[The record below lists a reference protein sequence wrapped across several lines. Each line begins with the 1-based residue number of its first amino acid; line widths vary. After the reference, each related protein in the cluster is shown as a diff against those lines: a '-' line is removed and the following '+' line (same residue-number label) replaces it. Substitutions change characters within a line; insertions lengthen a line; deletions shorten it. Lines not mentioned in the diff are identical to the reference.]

1 MLYRSLAAAA
11 FLSASV
17 ALTAQ
22 SSVSFENSVDLAQT
36 TNSSL
41 SNSISAAGT
50 IVAGDFNNSGKPGLI
65 ECCNTSAQMVFRAG
79 NGDGTFQ
86 APLVASATPVSVM
99 SAVAADV
106 NGDGKLDVVA
116 IAALNP
122 PSPPDTG
129 TYSLTVWLGN
139 GDGTFQPAEQYNT
152 TNAPMKVLTG
162 NFFGD
167 GHTAIVVT
175 EQNSTIDY
183 FRNTGGG
190 EFAFA
195 KSVTTSGESNWS
207 SAAAGDFNGNG
218 ITDLALLEVPAG
230 NNEGLPFDLWVIW
243 SDGKGNFTPQDMGG
257 GYSYALYLTASRLN
271 GAAADDLVV
280 AWQCAPPS
288 GDQYCLAF
296 DGWYG
301 QGNNTLFQR
310 HLVQDTSGINI
321 GDLGQIFAADVNG
334 DGYGDIVA
342 VGAMECDTTTGQ
354 CNTPWPYALDVW
366 TGNANGSF
374 QQTSQQLFFATGYT
388 PGASTMAD
396 FNRDG
401 MMDFATALPRSGG
414 QTQIFL
420 NATNRAAC
428 GTYTINPTVTVCQP
442 VDNTYSPSP
451 VTVEANSYDTYKVTA
466 MQEYI
471 DGTLEYAKPVTS
483 FDVTFPVAD
492 GPHRFVTKAWDASGR
507 SFVADRTV
515 TAYTGTPGPVCSAA
529 PDSASICLPGGDTS
543 SSPVTIVGN
552 GNTGV
557 TLASSVQ
564 LYIDGKLTVNNHSP
578 ACAYQG
584 CYGVDTAIQTTQDL
598 APGIHKLV
606 FKIWDD
612 AGHVYQASKSVT
624 VD

>member
-11 FLSASV
+11 LLSASV

-22 SSVSFENSVDLAQT
+22 STISFENSVDLAQT

-41 SNSISAAGT
+41 TNSVFASGT
-50 IVAGDFNNSGKPGLI
+50 VVAGDFNNSGKPGLV
-65 ECCNTSAQMVFRAG
+65 ECCNTSTQMVFRAG

-86 APLVASATPVSVM
+86 APLIANATPVSIM

-122 PSPPDTG
+122 PAPPNTG
-129 TYSLTVWLGN
+129 TYNLTVWLGN
-139 GDGTFQPAEQYNT
+139 GDGTFQTPQQYNT
-152 TNAPMKVLTG
+152 TNAPMNVFTG
-162 NFFGD
+162 NFFSD
-167 GHTAIVVT
+167 GHPDIAVY
-175 EQNSTIDY
+175 EDNNTIDY
-183 FRNTGGG
+183 FRNSGGG
-190 EFAFA
+190 NFTFA
-195 KSVTTSGESNWS
+195 KSLTTSGSSTYS

-218 ITDLALLEVPAG
+218 ITDLAILQLPPG
-230 NNEGLPFDLWVIW
+230 GNEGLPFDLWIIW
-243 SDGKGNFTPQDMGG
+243 SDGKGNFTQQDVGG
-257 GYSYALYLTASRLN
+257 GYAYALYITASRLN
-271 GAAADDLVV
+271 GAAADDILV
-280 AWQCAPPS
+280 AWQCTPPS
-288 GDQYCLAF
+288 GDQYCVAF

-310 HLVQDTSGINI
+310 RLVQDSSGINI
-321 GDLGQIFAADVNG
+321 GDLGQIFGVDVNG

-342 VGAMECDTTTGQ
+342 VGAMQCDTTTGQ
-354 CNTPWPYALDVW
+354 CNSPWPYGLFVW

-374 QQTSQQLFFATGYT
+374 QQTAQKIFTATGYT
-388 PGASTMAD
+388 PGASTVAD

-401 MMDFATALPRSGG
+401 MMDFAEALPRSGG

-420 NATNRAAC
+420 NATTRSAC

-442 VDNTYSPSP
+442 VDGTYSPSA
-451 VTVEANSYDTYKVTA
+451 VTVEANSYDTTKVTA
-466 MQEYI
+466 TQEYI
-471 DGTLEYAKPVTS
+471 DGSLDYSEPVTR
-483 FDVTFPVAD
+483 FDAAFPVAD
-492 GPHRFVTKAWDASGR
+492 GTHLFVTKAWDASGR

-529 PDSASICLPGGDTS
+529 PESASLCLPAGDTS
-543 SSPVTIVGN
+543 RSPVTIVGN

-564 LYIDGKLTVNNHSP
+564 LYIDGKLTIDNHSP

-598 APGIHKLV
+598 ASGTHHLV
-606 FKIWDD
+606 FKIWDN
-612 AGHVYQASKSVT
+612 AGNVYQASKSVT